1 MARPRS
7 PGAVLF
13 RPSAATH
20 TLLSTSCSM
29 TTTLSTNRSDAVHD
43 KQEDRH
49 FCRSSCFYAS
59 GAGELPRSSPSN
71 RSPAAIS
78 AMASVMSAV
87 AGTGIHIFT
96 GPVTVP
102 AAVVIPAIVMAIMG
116 VPSCLC
122 TILYGAYR
130 TAGILRD
137 RATATAMPMSMGRCR
152 KRGQSRHQHPGCH
165 SSHKL
170 FISHGMSPPFF

>member
-1 MARPRS
+1 
-7 PGAVLF
+7 
-13 RPSAATH
+13 
-20 TLLSTSCSM
+20 M

-49 FCRSSCFYAS
+49 YCRSSCFYAS

-130 TAGILRD
+130 TAGID
-137 RATATAMPMSMGRCR
+137 RLLPVMSVMSM
-152 KRGQSRHQHPGCH
+152 SRNRHYHQDRQHCNRHKYRQTSVNVH
-165 SSHKL
+165 SSPLLPSLPVRNLVGATGGKAL
-170 FISHGMSPPFF
+170 

>member
-1 MARPRS
+1 M
-7 PGAVLF
+7 LY
-13 RPSAATH
+13 
-20 TLLSTSCSM
+20 M
-29 TTTLSTNRSDAVHD
+29 TNRRTGISVDPPVFTLPG
-43 KQEDRH
+43 QESFR
-49 FCRSSCFYAS
+49 AP
-59 GAGELPRSSPSN
+59 PR
-71 RSPAAIS
+71 RTAAIS